1 MRRFGLIGFPLTHSF
16 SKKYFTQK
24 FTEKGIDAIYET
36 YPIKDIAELGMLIKN
51 NTELEGINVTIPHKQ
66 SVIPFLHSMSDV
78 VNEIRACN
86 CIRIRNN
93 KLEGFNTD
101 VTGFDI
107 SLTTHLKPSHNK
119 ALVLGTGGAAKAV
132 CFVLSQKGIPWL
144 QVSRNPT
151 GNMVG
156 YSDITATVIR
166 ETRLIINTTPLG
178 MFPDTDHCPE
188 LPYDA
193 ITDQHYLFD
202 LVYNPSLTL
211 FLQKGQQ
218 QGAVIENGYKMLVI
232 QAEESWKIW
241 NS

>member
-107 SLTTHLKPSHNK
+107 SPSTNLQPSHNK

-132 CFVLSQKGIPWL
+132 CYVLGQKGIPWL

>member
-107 SLTTHLKPSHNK
+107 SLITYLKRFNKK
-119 ALVLGTGGAAKAV
+119 ALVLGTGGDEKAV

-151 GNMVG
+151 GNIVG
-156 YSDITATVIR
+156 YSDITATVIS

>member
-132 CFVLSQKGIPWL
+132 CYVLSQKGIPWL

-156 YSDITATVIR
+156 YSDITATVIS

>member
-51 NTELEGINVTIPHKQ
+51 NSELEGINVTIPHKQ

-156 YSDITATVIR
+156 YSDITATVIS

-218 QGAVIENGYKMLVI
+218 QGAIIENGYKMLVI

>member
-1 MRRFGLIGFPLTHSF
+1 MRQFGLIGFPLTHSF

-24 FTEKGIDAIYET
+24 FTEKGIDAMYEI
-36 YPIKDIAELGMLIKN
+36 YPIKDISELVVLIKSN
-51 NTELEGINVTIPHKQ
+51 SELEGINVTIPHKQ

-78 VNEIRACN
+78 VKEIRACN
-86 CIRIRNN
+86 CIRIRNS

-101 VTGFDI
+101 VIGFEV
-107 SLTTHLKPSHNK
+107 SLTSRLRSSHNK

-132 CFVLSQKGIPWL
+132 CYVLSQKGIPYL

-151 GNMVG
+151 GEMIG
-156 YSDITATVIR
+156 YGDISTNLIS

-178 MFPDTDHCPE
+178 MFPDIDQCPE
-188 LPYDA
+188 LPYES

-218 QGAVIENGYKMLVI
+218 QGAVIENGYSMLEI

>member
-156 YSDITATVIR
+156 YSDITATVIS

-211 FLQKGQQ
+211 FLQKGQR
-218 QGAVIENGYKMLVI
+218 QGAVIENGYEMLEI

>member
-156 YSDITATVIR
+156 YSDITATVIS